1 MYIHIHIYLQLSSF
15 WFCLNLPP
23 QSLAQSQSLP
33 SFQFPMC
40 KYNGICSGSWHG
52 ADVSC
57 YSLCSS
63 ACLTGQV
70 SRDTAG
76 HSFLNLT
83 KPVNSMDL
91 TSSSSS
97 AVTATSVACCRLSE
111 ASLLCDLPNLCLNT
125 VFEFFLGMG
134 RAL

>member
-1 MYIHIHIYLQLSSF
+1 MNQKQFLSNCSKQSLNTYICTHIYMYIHIHIYLQHSSF

-23 QSLAQSQSLP
+23 QSLVKSQSLP

-57 YSLCSS
+57 YCLCSS
-63 ACLTGQV
+63 ACLSGQV

-76 HSFLNLT
+76 QFSQSHKTCECQWTPHVFFI
-83 KPVNSMDL
+83 KRRD
-91 TSSSSS
+91 
-97 AVTATSVACCRLSE
+97 CHEC
-111 ASLLCDLPNLCLNT
+111 SLL
-125 VFEFFLGMG
+125 
-134 RAL
+134 